1 MDHPDLA
8 GMTSAMRAE
17 WRAEQAAAAE
27 DAAAQWRH
35 GRALN
40 DWLTERM
47 HAGDRL
53 AVRVVDQRFVGV
65 VEELGPDLIGLRCAF
80 GRVDVHVGAGFA
92 LSIEV
97 NDKAQ
102 RGGARGRT
110 TRTFHD
116 ALYARDDRSD
126 VSIGT
131 LHDPNGIDGTLFVGK
146 DFVSVKTVLG
156 AETVVPIDCVAW
168 VSARRT

>member
-8 GMTSAMRAE
+8 GMASEMRAE

-35 GRALN
+35 GRVLN

-47 HAGDRL
+47 HGGDRL
-53 AVRVVDQRFVGV
+53 AVSVADQRFVGV
-65 VEELGPDLIGLRCAF
+65 VEELGPDLIGLRCAL
-80 GRVDVHVGAGFA
+80 GRVDVHVGAEFA

-97 NDKAQ
+97 EDKAH
-102 RGGARGRT
+102 RGGVRGRT
-110 TRTFHD
+110 GRTFYD
-116 ALYARDDRSD
+116 ALYARDGRTDMS
-126 VSIGT
+126 VGT
-131 LHDPNGIDGTLFVGK
+131 MHHPEGIDGTLLVGK
-146 DFVSVKTVLG
+146 DFVSIVTRPG

-168 VSARRT
+168 VSARHT